1 MTIDDKVGDKKLQF
15 DINREAAKISPLS
28 PGKNHKYD
36 HLRAKSYRRININ
49 PWWKKSD
56 RTS

>member
-49 PWWKKSD
+49 P
-56 RTS
+56 